1 MPSLGRQLSF
11 WALAPIISALLPPII
26 RKINALQSLDLA
38 SHTIHYRVDG
48 DNGKKPW
55 LLFCNSLGTDLRMWD
70 PQVDILSSDFR
81 ILRYDRRGHGRS
93 TTPSTPFTIADLGN
107 DVVALLD
114 ALNIEKTNFCGLSI
128 GGLTGQW
135 LAIHASQRL
144 HRIVVCATAAKIG
157 TMESWTAR
165 IEAVRKDGL
174 QPLASAT
181 AERWFSPAF
190 RVSNPAIVDAV
201 LKSFGDTSEDG
212 YVGCCAALATAD
224 LRADL
229 AHIRHPLL
237 AISGDRDPVCP
248 PADLQALAV
257 GASFGRHVSLPGRHI
272 INIEAANSFNK
283 VVRSFL
289 LE

>member
-1 MPSLGRQLSF
+1 
-11 WALAPIISALLPPII
+11 
-26 RKINALQSLDLA
+26 
-38 SHTIHYRVDG
+38 
-48 DNGKKPW
+48 
-55 LLFCNSLGTDLRMWD
+55 MWD

-165 IEAVRKDGL
+165 IEEVCNDGL